1 MKALIEQKR
10 MKVNPTQEL
19 YKKKG
24 SEMDGEFKKNL
35 KTQLQIFQQSLEHFL
50 TNNRKEINKDPN
62 LRQEFYNLCRE
73 IGFDPLICNNQTASK
88 GVLKTKTEDLQFL
101 NDVAVQITNV
111 CLGLRSRTGGLIQ
124 VEDCLKWVNKLRGER
139 HSITLHDL
147 YSALNTLNVFGNGL
161 RIIEGQ
167 SKMILSVPLELNLDQ
182 KQVIDKSNALGY
194 VDSGM
199 FPEWNTTRF
208 TQAVVSSN

>member
-1 MKALIEQKR
+1 
-10 MKVNPTQEL
+10 MKVIPTQEL

-50 TNNRKEINKDPN
+50 TTNRKEINKDPN

-73 IGFDPLICNNQTASK
+73 IGFDPLICNLHKASK

-139 HSITLHDL
+139 HSITLQDL
-147 YSALNTLNVFGNGL
+147 YSALSTLNVFGNGL
-161 RIIEGQ
+161 KIIEGH

-182 KQVIDKSNALGY
+182 KQVIDKSNSLGY
-194 VDSGM
+194 VDSSM
-199 FPEWNTTRF
+199 FPDWNSTRF
-208 TQAVVSSN
+208 TQAVVRAI